1 VSAGSNTAEGQ
12 NLLATDRMR
21 LRMSELKAE
30 FDYVLIDV
38 TALGE
43 ANDAVVLGSGSDGIV
58 LVLKAN
64 SSRRESARKA
74 TQDLQNA
81 KARVLGAVLNQRT
94 FPIPESIYKKL

>member
-1 VSAGSNTAEGQ
+1 
-12 NLLATDRMR
+12 
-21 LRMSELKAE
+21 
-30 FDYVLIDV
+30 
-38 TALGE
+38 
-43 ANDAVVLGSGSDGIV
+43 LGSGSDGIV
-58 LVLKAN
+58 LVLRAN